1 MKRQP
6 IRIWL
11 MATLT
16 PVFLA
21 IIVRLIWEVVV
32 NPSPDGFI
40 MTALV
45 ILVLLG
51 FYALILYLV
60 LRPNRKLVK
69 SLPVGIGVALM
80 ATGGLVGGVIHLV
93 RFIPS
98 PQSGLPW
105 SLVIALLYLLAGLS
119 AYSMLL
125 WVIWSTWRGEKRQ
138 E

>member
-1 MKRQP
+1 
-6 IRIWL
+6 
-11 MATLT
+11 
-16 PVFLA
+16 
-21 IIVRLIWEVVV
+21 
-32 NPSPDGFI
+32 
-40 MTALV
+40 
-45 ILVLLG
+45 
-51 FYALILYLV
+51 
-60 LRPNRKLVK
+60 
-69 SLPVGIGVALM
+69 M
-80 ATGGLVGGVIHLV
+80 ATGGLVGGVIHLA